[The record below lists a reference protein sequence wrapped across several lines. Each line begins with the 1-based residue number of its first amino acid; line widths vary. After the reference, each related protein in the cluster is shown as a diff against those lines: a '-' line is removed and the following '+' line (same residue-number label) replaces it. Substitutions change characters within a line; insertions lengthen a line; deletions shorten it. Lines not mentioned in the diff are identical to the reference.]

1 VAVGRSAPLAIAP
14 GPAGLPVLGSLR
26 PFQKDPLQFLL
37 GLRRDYGDVVRF
49 RMGPRLAHLVSRPEW
64 VRHVLATH
72 HENYGKSVLYRRLEP
87 TLGKGLLTSDG
98 AFWRRQRRIAEPAFH
113 LEQIGGFAA
122 TMVGVTAAMLARWE
136 TYAASGEP
144 FDIVPEMSRL
154 TMTIATRTLFGA
166 DLAAQSSGVS
176 RALTVIMHHA
186 IGQILAVWPVPESW
200 PTPGNLR
207 ARRAIRVLDA
217 VVYEMIAARRGA
229 GEPST
234 DLLSM
239 LVNAR
244 DPETG
249 EAMNDR
255 QLRDEVMTIFLAGH
269 ETTADALA
277 WSLYLL
283 GQRPAAARRLEAEV
297 DAVLDGRPPT
307 LADVPRLTYTLM
319 VLQEA
324 LRLYPPGWI
333 ISRTPLQ
340 DDTIGGYHIPAGSTV
355 VVSQYV
361 LHRHP
366 DYWDRP
372 ARFDPERFAG
382 RGAPAYFPFAAG
394 PRVCIGNNF
403 ALLEARL
410 VLAMV
415 AQRYQLSL
423 VPGQRVDP
431 EALVTLRPH
440 PGVWVTLQTRE
451 CPAS

>member
-1 VAVGRSAPLAIAP
+1 VAAERTASLAIAP

-26 PFQKDPLQFLL
+26 PFQKDPLGFLL
-37 GLRRDYGDVVRF
+37 ALQRDYGDVARF

-64 VRHVLATH
+64 VRHVLATNQ
-72 HENYGKSVLYRRLEP
+72 ENYGKSVLYRRLEP

-98 AFWRRQRRIAEPAFH
+98 AFWRRQRRLAEPAFH
-113 LEQIGGFAA
+113 LEQVGGFAA
-122 TMVGVTAAMLARWE
+122 TMVEATAAMLARWE
-136 TYAASGEP
+136 TYAASGQP
-144 FDIVPEMSRL
+144 FDVVPELSRL
-154 TMTIATRTLFGA
+154 AMTIATRTLFGA
-166 DLAAQSSGVS
+166 DVDAESSGVT
-176 RALTVIMHHA
+176 RALTVVMRHA
-186 IGQILAVWPVPESW
+186 IGQILALWPVPDSW

-207 ARRAIRVLDA
+207 ARRALRVLDA
-217 VVYEMIAARRGA
+217 VVYEMIAARRAA

-239 LVNAR
+239 LVYAR

-249 EAMNDR
+249 ETMNDR
-255 QLRDEVMTIFLAGH
+255 QLRDEVMTLFLAGH

-277 WSLYLL
+277 WTVYLL
-283 GQRPAAARRLEAEV
+283 GQHPAAARRLEAEV

-307 LADVPRLTYTLM
+307 LADVPRLSYTLM
-319 VLQEA
+319 VFQEA
-324 LRLYPPGWI
+324 MRLYPPGWV
-333 ISRTPLQ
+333 ISRTPRQ

-355 VVSQYV
+355 IVSQYV

-372 ARFDPERFAG
+372 ARFDPERFAD
-382 RGAPAYFPFAAG
+382 RGKPAYFPFAAG

-410 VLAMV
+410 ALAMV
-415 AQRYQLSL
+415 AQRYRLSL

-431 EALVTLRPH
+431 EPLVTLRPH
-440 PGVWVTLQTRE
+440 PGVWVTLQPRE
-451 CPAS
+451 SPVP